1 MIRKLWRAA
10 IIAALLHLGA
20 VVAAA
25 AQDVSLTARDG
36 SIRIDGTLQGYD
48 GEFYRVDTT
57 YGLLTLDG
65 EGVLCE
71 GPGCPDLTAPL
82 AVIRA
87 MGAEDIGRA
96 LLPPLFAAFAE
107 RRGLEIVQ
115 TLDASGY
122 QAEVS
127 DPITGKPLAKITFTA
142 ATPEETRAAL
152 LAGRAELGVSAINEP
167 GLGARVM
174 ALDALLP
181 IVASGNALAKI
192 STADLAAALSGEIK
206 NWRELGGA
214 DMPIVLH
221 ALRSENST
229 QLALAARLGRDVPAK
244 ERHASLQELAA
255 AVARD
260 PWALAVTVQSGIG
273 AARPL
278 PLTDSCGF
286 PLLPTRLGVKAEDYP
301 LALPLF
307 LVTPKRRLPLFARE
321 FLEFLP
327 LPEAQAA
334 IQTTAYVDRAPER
347 QPMTA
352 DGLRLLNAIRGAG
365 SDVSLADLKRLADR
379 MAGAD
384 RLSLTFRFEDGSST
398 LDAHSRE
405 NLTHFSQLLAV
416 GAYRNLDV
424 VLAGFSDGAGD
435 AAANQALSQS
445 RAESVAA
452 ALALAAPDL
461 PEGQSAPKVEA
472 FGEALPMA
480 CDTTAA
486 GRRSNRRVEIWLRP
500 AIDTLSP

>member
-1 MIRKLWRAA
+1 MNRILRRAA
-10 IIAALLHLGA
+10 IIAALLHFGA
-20 VVAAA
+20 GFAA
-25 AQDVSLTARDG
+25 AQDVSLIARDG
-36 SIRIDGTLQGYD
+36 SIRIDGSLQGYD
-48 GEFYRVDTT
+48 GEFYRVDTA

-65 EGVLCE
+65 EGVICE

-82 AVIRA
+82 AVIRV
-87 MGAEDIGRA
+87 MGSEEVGRA

-107 RRGLEIVQ
+107 RRGLEVVQ
-115 TLDASGY
+115 TLDANGY
-122 QAEVS
+122 QADVS
-127 DPITGKPLAKITFTA
+127 DPITGKPLAKISFTA
-142 ATPEETRAAL
+142 ATPDETRAAL
-152 LAGRAELGVSAINEP
+152 LAGRAELGVSAISEP
-167 GLGARVM
+167 GLGARAIAM
-174 ALDALLP
+174 DALLP
-181 IVASGNALAKI
+181 IVASGNTVAKI
-192 STADLAAALSGEIK
+192 STADLAAALSGEIT
-206 NWRELGGA
+206 NWRALGGA

-221 ALRSENST
+221 ALHSDDST
-229 QLALAARLGRDVPAK
+229 QQALAARLGRDVPAK
-244 ERHASLQELAA
+244 EHHADLAALAA

-260 PWALAVTVQSGIG
+260 PWALAVTVQSAVGD
-273 AARPL
+273 ARPL

-286 PLLPTRLGVKAEDYP
+286 PLLATRLGIKAEDYP
-301 LALPLF
+301 LSLPLY

-327 LPEAQAA
+327 LPEAQVA
-334 IQTTAYVDRAPER
+334 IQSTAYINRAPER

-365 SDVSLADLKRLADR
+365 ADVGLADLKRLADR

-405 NLTHFSQLLAV
+405 NLAHFSQLLAV
-416 GAYRNLDV
+416 GAYRDMDV

-435 AAANQALSQS
+435 AAANLALSQS

-452 ALALAAPDL
+452 ALAAATPDL
-461 PEGQSAPKVEA
+461 PEGQSPPRVEA

-500 AIDTLSP
+500 ATNSPAP